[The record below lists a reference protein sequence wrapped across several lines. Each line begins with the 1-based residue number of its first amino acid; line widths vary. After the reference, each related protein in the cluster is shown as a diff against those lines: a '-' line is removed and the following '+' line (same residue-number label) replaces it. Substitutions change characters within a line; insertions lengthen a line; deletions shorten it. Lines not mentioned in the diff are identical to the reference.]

1 MAILLMRKTVID
13 LRTRFPARTGRFCHP
28 MTPKDSLRDCLRR
41 RILACGSAESHD
53 PSCDAMT
60 EPSREPFY
68 DRLHFRIDKL
78 AYVH

>member
-41 RILACGSAESHD
+41 RFLARGSTESQVA
-53 PSCDAMT
+53 SRGAKAR
-60 EPSREPFY
+60 PSRKPFY
-68 DRLHFRIDKL
+68 ERLPFRIDKA